1 MNNYQKIMSMHPF
14 DLTDILI
21 RTCPTVED
29 MRCCTLKDYSIS
41 PLEQRCECRRC
52 WSEWLSQEV
61 EQ

>member
-29 MRCCTLKDYSIS
+29 MRCCTLKDYPIS
-41 PLEQRCECRRC
+41 PFEQRHECRR
-52 WSEWLSQEV
+52 
-61 EQ
+61 